1 MDWKSFFKVFLRNV
15 LITTVLLTLLL
26 GLIGFLVAGQQGLK
40 NGATWGFVLGL
51 VSAPFMAGI
60 IGPKYW
66 GDYAGR
72 YGKWHVQNE
81 TEGEE

>member
-1 MDWKSFFKVFLRNV
+1 MVV
-15 LITTVLLTLLL
+15 VILLAVTIL
-26 GLIGFLVAGQQGLK
+26 GLIGYLVAGMDGLV

-51 VSAPFMAGI
+51 VSVPFFAFLVLA
-60 IGPKYW
+60 KYW

-72 YGKWHVQNE
+72 YGEWWVKKE